1 MKEMYGRQYLKPDDI
16 EEYKVKFD
24 GAVHFLMHTEELKGA
39 YENAERKDKIME
51 LLTITEV
58 KEGGEVIFT
67 DRSIEILQELGQQY
81 KETPLFKKSRQDN
94 PDWEG
99 DANAGL
105 LFVYMC
111 ERLTEA
117 PSRIHTM
124 IVCKLMIPL
133 IWERLEKELQDTAA
147 VADKK
152 IEEETA
158 QGGLLS
164 AT

>member
-1 MKEMYGRQYLKPDDI
+1 MQSE
-16 EEYKVKFD
+16 
-24 GAVHFLMHTEELKGA
+24 
-39 YENAERKDKIME
+39 KDKIME
-51 LLTITEV
+51 LLTVTEV
-58 KEGGEVIFT
+58 KEGGDVIFT

-99 DANAGL
+99 DTNAGL

-133 IWERLEKELQDTAA
+133 IWEKLEQEINTAE
-147 VADKK
+147 VASKK
-152 IEEETA
+152 AENETT
-158 QGGLLS
+158 QGGLAS

>member
-1 MKEMYGRQYLKPDDI
+1 MQIGGK
-16 EEYKVKFD
+16 EYKV
-24 GAVHFLMHTEELKGA
+24 
-39 YENAERKDKIME
+39 
-51 LLTITEV
+51 
-58 KEGGEVIFT
+58 
-67 DRSIEILQELGQQY
+67 GQRIRIIR
-81 KETPLFKKSRQDN
+81 EDN

-133 IWERLEKELQDTAA
+133 IWEKLEQELQDTAA
-147 VADKK
+147 VASKK
-152 IEEETA
+152 AENETA
-158 QGGLLS
+158 QGGLAS

>member
-1 MKEMYGRQYLKPDDI
+1 
-16 EEYKVKFD
+16 
-24 GAVHFLMHTEELKGA
+24 
-39 YENAERKDKIME
+39 ME
-51 LLTITEV
+51 LLTVTEV
-58 KEGGEVIFT
+58 KEGEEVIFT

-81 KETPLFKKSRQDN
+81 KETALFKKSREDN

-133 IWERLEKELQDTAA
+133 IWEKLEQEINTTA
-147 VADKK
+147 VASKK
-152 IEEETA
+152 AENETT
-158 QGGLLS
+158 QGGLAS

>member
-1 MKEMYGRQYLKPDDI
+1 MQSE
-16 EEYKVKFD
+16 
-24 GAVHFLMHTEELKGA
+24 
-39 YENAERKDKIME
+39 KDKIME
-51 LLTITEV
+51 LLTVTEV
-58 KEGGEVIFT
+58 KEGEEVIFT

-81 KETPLFKKSRQDN
+81 KETALFKKSREDN

-133 IWERLEKELQDTAA
+133 IWEKLEQEINTTA
-147 VADKK
+147 VASKK
-152 IEEETA
+152 AENETT
-158 QGGLLS
+158 QGGLAS
-164 AT
+164 ATQRNCRGRDSVLQDDE

>member
-1 MKEMYGRQYLKPDDI
+1 MQSE
-16 EEYKVKFD
+16 
-24 GAVHFLMHTEELKGA
+24 
-39 YENAERKDKIME
+39 KDKIME

-94 PDWEG
+94 PDWKG

>member
-1 MKEMYGRQYLKPDDI
+1 MG
-16 EEYKVKFD
+16 
-24 GAVHFLMHTEELKGA
+24 
-39 YENAERKDKIME
+39 
-51 LLTITEV
+51 
-58 KEGGEVIFT
+58 
-67 DRSIEILQELGQQY
+67 
-81 KETPLFKKSRQDN
+81 
-94 PDWEG
+94 G

-133 IWERLEKELQDTAA
+133 IWEKLEQEINTAA
-147 VADKK
+147 VASKK
-152 IEEETA
+152 AENETT
-158 QGGLLS
+158 QGGLAS

>member
-1 MKEMYGRQYLKPDDI
+1 MSEKELV
-16 EEYKVKFD
+16 E
-24 GAVHFLMHTEELKGA
+24 
-39 YENAERKDKIME
+39 E
-51 LLTITEV
+51 LLTITEATEDGKV
-58 KEGGEVIFT
+58 TFT

-81 KETPLFKKSRQDN
+81 KETALFKKSREDN

-124 IVCKLMIPL
+124 IVCKLMTPL
-133 IWERLEKELQDTAA
+133 IWEKLEQEICQMMVDEEKPSTVVDGFTYSLQQKTMFMPSGPAA
-147 VADKK
+147 H
-152 IEEETA
+152 
-158 QGGLLS
+158 S
-164 AT
+164 ALTSMQ